1 MRRAWLTR
9 SLGGRDRGST
19 AGWHAPERVGAVAE
33 LTVFLV
39 VFGGCSGGFSAVY
52 ALAHAGWRQGAWV
65 RRVVALR
72 GQASASALLLALLL
86 SGCAVGPDYSRE
98 PAPVPTTYKELKGWK
113 LANPSDTADRGN
125 WWAPYKDSR
134 LDRLLRDVEIS
145 NQTVAAAAAAY
156 EQSRAIVREAQAA
169 LFPTATAGYSV
180 TRTRT
185 GALAGTT
192 GGSAVGSSLRT
203 RYTTQYSA
211 PIAGSW
217 DLDVWGKVRRSI
229 EADAS
234 AAQASA
240 ADLDNAKLSAQAQL
254 ATAYFNLLAADSL
267 RDLLH
272 RSAAQFRETYE
283 ITLNKYK
290 AGYGPSATTGTTS
303 ADVAL
308 AQSQVLAIEAQ
319 ELSVGVQRAQFE
331 HAIAVLI
338 GRPPA
343 ELTIGPR
350 LLGSRI
356 PNIPVAVPSALLERR
371 PDVAAAERT
380 MQQDNALIGVAEAAY
395 FPDVSLSAMVQ
406 FIGPIPLPFSA
417 ARSIQQIGASAAQT
431 LFNGGLTGAQVDAAR
446 ATYWQS
452 VANYRQSVLTAFQQV
467 EDELAAI
474 RIFTK
479 QLAIDQQAVKNAR
492 EAVRVFT
499 NQYRSGIV
507 DLTTVVTAETN
518 LLSQEETELAVR
530 QNLFLASVSLIKAL
544 GGGWDTT
551 LLPTQV
557 QLMKGFSLLPK
568 LESTPP
574 AIESAPTDTTLRNP
588 QNTPQE
594 TR

>member
-1 MRRAWLTR
+1 
-9 SLGGRDRGST
+9 LGIVPGP
-19 AGWHAPERVGAVAE
+19 AAV
-33 LTVFLV
+33 V
-39 VFGGCSGGFSAVY
+39 SGVYSDGFSAVY
-52 ALAHAGWRQGAWV
+52 ALAHAVWRQGGWV
-65 RRVVALR
+65 RRFVALR
-72 GQASASALLLALLL
+72 GQASTSALLLALLL
-86 SGCAVGPDYSRE
+86 PGCTVGPDYSRE
-98 PAPVPTTYKELKGWK
+98 PAPVPTTFKELKGWK
-113 LANPSDTADRGN
+113 LANPNDAADRGN
-125 WWAPYKDSR
+125 WWAPYRDSR
-134 LDRLLRDVEIS
+134 LDKLLREVEIS

-169 LFPTATAGYSV
+169 LFPGATGSYSV

-192 GGSAVGSSLRT
+192 GGSGVGFGLGT

-211 PIAGSW
+211 PINGSW
-217 DLDVWGKVRRSI
+217 DLDVWGKVRRTI

-234 AAQASA
+234 LAQASA

-308 AQSQVLAIEAQ
+308 AESQVLAIEAQ

-343 ELTIGPR
+343 ELTIGTR
-350 LLGSRI
+350 LLGSKI
-356 PNIPVAVPSALLERR
+356 PNIPVAVPAALLERR
-371 PDVAAAERT
+371 PDIAAAERT
-380 MQQDNALIGVAEAAY
+380 MQNNNALIGVAEAAY
-395 FPDVSLSAMVQ
+395 FPDVSLSAAVQ

-417 ARSIQQIGASAAQT
+417 ARSIQQIGASATQT
-431 LFNGGLTGAQVDAAR
+431 LFDGGLIGAQVDAAR
-446 ATYWQS
+446 AAYWET
-452 VANYRQSVLTAFQQV
+452 VANYRQTVLTAFQQV

-479 QLAIDQQAVKNAR
+479 QLAVEEQAVKNGR

-499 NQYRSGIV
+499 NQYRGGIV

-518 LLSQEETELAVR
+518 LLSVEEAALAVR
-530 QNLFLASVSLIKAL
+530 QNLFLASVTLIEAL

-557 QLMKGFSLLPK
+557 QLMKGFSLFPK

-574 AIESAPTDTTLRNP
+574 PVEAAPSDTTLRNP
-588 QNTPQE
+588 QSTPQV
-594 TR
+594 TQ

>member
-1 MRRAWLTR
+1 
-9 SLGGRDRGST
+9 
-19 AGWHAPERVGAVAE
+19 
-33 LTVFLV
+33 
-39 VFGGCSGGFSAVY
+39 
-52 ALAHAGWRQGAWV
+52 V
-65 RRVVALR
+65 RRVAALR
-72 GQASASALLLALLL
+72 RAVLLRAVFFKHGRAPALLLALLL
-86 SGCAVGPDYSRE
+86 PGCTVGPDYSRE

-113 LANPSDTADRGN
+113 LANPNDAADRGN
-125 WWAPYKDSR
+125 WWAPYRDSR
-134 LDRLLRDVEIS
+134 LDTLLREVEIS

-156 EQSRAIVREAQAA
+156 EQSRAIVREGQAA

-185 GALAGTT
+185 GPL
-192 GGSAVGSSLRT
+192 VGSGAQIGAGHAL
-203 RYTTQYSA
+203 YTTTYSA

-229 EADAS
+229 ESDAS

-240 ADLDNAKLSAQAQL
+240 ADLDNAKLAAQAQL
-254 ATAYFNLLAADSL
+254 AIAYFNLLAADSL
-267 RDLLH
+267 RELLH
-272 RSAAQFRETYE
+272 RTAAQFRETYQ
-283 ITLNKYK
+283 ITLNKFN

-343 ELTIGPR
+343 ELTVGPR
-350 LLGSRI
+350 LLSGRI
-356 PNIPVAVPSALLERR
+356 PKIPVALPSTLLERR
-371 PDVAAAERT
+371 PDIAAAERT

-395 FPDVSLSAMVQ
+395 YPDISLSGSIQ
-406 FIGPIPLPFSA
+406 FIGNIPLPFSA
-417 ARSIQQIGASAAQT
+417 ARSIGAIGASATQT

-446 ATYWQS
+446 AAYWES

-479 QLAIDQQAVKNAR
+479 QLTVEQQAVKNGR
-492 EAVRVFT
+492 EAVRVFR
-499 NQYRSGIV
+499 NQYRGGIV

-518 LLSQEETELAVR
+518 LLSVEEAELAVR
-530 QNLFLASVSLIKAL
+530 QNLFLASVSLIEAL

-557 QLMKGFSLLPK
+557 QLMKGFSLLPQF
-568 LESTPP
+568 ESTPP
-574 AIESAPTDTTLRNP
+574 AVEAAPSDTTLRNP
-588 QNTPQE
+588 QSTPQA
-594 TR
+594 TQ

>member
-1 MRRAWLTR
+1 MRR
-9 SLGGRDRGST
+9 
-19 AGWHAPERVGAVAE
+19 VA
-33 LTVFLV
+33 
-39 VFGGCSGGFSAVY
+39 
-52 ALAHAGWRQGAWV
+52 
-65 RRVVALR
+65 ALR
-72 GQASASALLLALLL
+72 GAVLLRTVLLRYGCAPALLLALVLP
-86 SGCAVGPDYSRE
+86 GCTVGPDYSRE

-113 LANPSDTADRGN
+113 RATPSDDLARGN
-125 WWAPYKDSR
+125 WWAPFRDPR
-134 LDRLLRDVEIS
+134 LDTLLREVEIS

-156 EQSRAIVREAQAA
+156 EQSRAIITQAQSA
-169 LFPTATAGYSV
+169 LFPTATASYGV

-192 GGSAVGSSLRT
+192 GGSLVGTGLGT
-203 RYTTQYSA
+203 RYTTQYTA
-211 PIAGSW
+211 PINGGW
-217 DLDVWGKVRRSI
+217 DLDVWGKVRRTI
-229 EADAS
+229 EADTS

-254 ATAYFNLLAADSL
+254 ATAYFNLLAANSL

-356 PNIPVAVPSALLERR
+356 PSIPVVVPSALLERR
-371 PDVAAAERT
+371 PDIAAAERT
-380 MQQDNALIGVAEAAY
+380 MQDNNAMIGVAEAAY
-395 FPDVSLSAMVQ
+395 FPDVSLSSMVQ
-406 FIGPIPLPFSA
+406 FIGPIPLPFTA

-446 ATYWQS
+446 AVYLQS
-452 VANYRQSVLTAFQQV
+452 VATYRQTVLTAFQQV

-474 RIFTK
+474 RIYTK
-479 QLAIDQQAVKNAR
+479 QLALDQQAVKNAR

-518 LLSQEETELAVR
+518 LLSQAETELAVR
-530 QNLFLASVSLIKAL
+530 QNLFLASVSLIEAV

-574 AIESAPTDTTLRNP
+574 ALEAAPSDTTLRNP
-588 QNTPQE
+588 QSAPQV
-594 TR
+594 TQ

>member
-1 MRRAWLTR
+1 L
-9 SLGGRDRGST
+9 L
-19 AGWHAPERVGAVAE
+19 
-33 LTVFLV
+33 F
-39 VFGGCSGGFSAVY
+39 
-52 ALAHAGWRQGAWV
+52 
-65 RRVVALR
+65 
-72 GQASASALLLALLL
+72 ALLLP
-86 SGCAVGPDYSRE
+86 GCTVGPDYSRE
-98 PAPVPTTYKELKGWK
+98 PAPVPTTFKELKGWK
-113 LANPSDTADRGN
+113 RANPTDDADRGN
-125 WWAPYKDSR
+125 WWAPYRDSR
-134 LDRLLRDVEIS
+134 LDKLLGEVEIS

-169 LFPTATAGYSV
+169 LFPGATAGYSV

-192 GGSAVGSSLRT
+192 GGSAVGFGLRT

-211 PIAGSW
+211 PISGSW
-217 DLDVWGKVRRSI
+217 DLDVWGKVRRTI
-229 EADAS
+229 EANAS
-234 AAQASA
+234 LAQASA

-350 LLGSRI
+350 LLGSKI

-371 PDVAAAERT
+371 PDIAAAERT
-380 MQQDNALIGVAEAAY
+380 MQNNNALIGVAEAAY
-395 FPDVSLSAMVQ
+395 FPDVSLSALVQ
-406 FIGPIPLPFSA
+406 FVGPIPLPFSA
-417 ARSIQQIGASAAQT
+417 ARSIQQIGASATQT
-431 LFNGGLTGAQVDAAR
+431 LFDGGLTGAQVDAAR
-446 ATYWQS
+446 AAYWET
-452 VANYRQSVLTAFQQV
+452 VANYRQTVLTAFQQV

-479 QLAIDQQAVKNAR
+479 QLAVELQAVKNAR

-499 NQYRSGIV
+499 NQYRAGIV

-518 LLSQEETELAVR
+518 LLSQEETALAVR
-530 QNLFLASVSLIKAL
+530 QNLFLASVTLIEAL

-551 LLPTQV
+551 LMPTQV

-574 AIESAPTDTTLRNP
+574 ALEAAPADTTSRNP
-588 QNTPQE
+588 QSTPQV
-594 TR
+594 TQ

>member
-1 MRRAWLTR
+1 ML
-9 SLGGRDRGST
+9 
-19 AGWHAPERVGAVAE
+19 
-33 LTVFLV
+33 F
-39 VFGGCSGGFSAVY
+39 
-52 ALAHAGWRQGAWV
+52 
-65 RRVVALR
+65 
-72 GQASASALLLALLL
+72 ALLLP
-86 SGCAVGPDYSRE
+86 GCTVGPDYSRE

-113 LANPSDTADRGN
+113 LANPNDAADRGN
-125 WWAPYKDSR
+125 WWAPYRDSR
-134 LDRLLRDVEIS
+134 LDTLLRQVEIS

-156 EQSRAIVREAQAA
+156 EQSRAILREAQAA
-169 LFPTATAGYSV
+169 LFPSATAGYSV

-192 GGSAVGSSLRT
+192 GGSAVGASLRT
-203 RYTTQYSA
+203 RYTTQYTA

-229 EADAS
+229 ESDAS

-240 ADLDNAKLSAQAQL
+240 ADLDNAKLAAQSQL
-254 ATAYFNLLAADSL
+254 AIAYFNLLAADSL

-272 RSAAQFRETYE
+272 RTAAQFRETYQ
-283 ITLNKYK
+283 ITLNKFN
-290 AGYGPSATTGTTS
+290 AGYGPTATSGTTS

-350 LLGSRI
+350 LLSGRI
-356 PNIPVAVPSALLERR
+356 PKIPVTLPSTLLERR
-371 PDVAAAERT
+371 PDIAAAERT

-395 FPDVSLSAMVQ
+395 YPDVSLSASLQ

-417 ARSIQQIGASAAQT
+417 ARSIGAIGASATQT

-446 ATYWQS
+446 AAYMQS
-452 VANYRQSVLTAFQQV
+452 VATYRQRVLTAFQQV

-474 RIFTK
+474 RIYTR
-479 QLAIDQQAVKNAR
+479 QLAVEEQAVKNGR

-499 NQYRSGIV
+499 NQYRAGIV

-518 LLSQEETELAVR
+518 LLSVEEAALAVR
-530 QNLFLASVSLIKAL
+530 QNLFLASVNLIVAL

-574 AIESAPTDTTLRNP
+574 ALEAAPSDTTLRNP
-588 QNTPQE
+588 QSAPQV
-594 TR
+594 TQ

>member
-1 MRRAWLTR
+1 
-9 SLGGRDRGST
+9 
-19 AGWHAPERVGAVAE
+19 
-33 LTVFLV
+33 
-39 VFGGCSGGFSAVY
+39 VY
-52 ALAHAGWRQGAWV
+52 ALAHAGLRQDGWV
-65 RRVVALR
+65 RRVAELR
-72 GQASASALLLALLL
+72 GRTCAPAFLLAFLLT
-86 SGCAVGPDYSRE
+86 GCAVGPDYSRE

-113 LANPSDTADRGN
+113 RATPSDDLARGN
-125 WWAPYKDSR
+125 WWAPYRDSR
-134 LDRLLRDVEIS
+134 LDALLREVEIS

-156 EQSRAIVREAQAA
+156 EQSRAIITEAQSA
-169 LFPTATAGYSV
+169 LFPTATASYGV

-192 GGSAVGSSLRT
+192 GGSAVGFGLGT

-211 PIAGSW
+211 PINGGW
-217 DLDVWGKVRRSI
+217 DLDVWGKVRRTI

-234 AAQASA
+234 LAQASA

-343 ELTIGPR
+343 ELRIGPR
-350 LLGSRI
+350 LLGGRI
-356 PNIPVAVPSALLERR
+356 PGIPVAVPSALLERR
-371 PDVAAAERT
+371 PDIAAAERT
-380 MQQDNALIGVAEAAY
+380 MQDNNAMIGVAEAAY
-395 FPDVSLSAMVQ
+395 FPDVSLSSMVQ
-406 FIGPIPLPFSA
+406 FIGPIPLPFTA
-417 ARSIQQIGASAAQT
+417 ARSIQQIGAAATQT

-446 ATYWQS
+446 AAYLQS
-452 VANYRQSVLTAFQQV
+452 VATYRQTVLTAFQQV
-467 EDELAAI
+467 EDGLAAI
-474 RIFTK
+474 RIYTK
-479 QLAIDQQAVKNAR
+479 QLAVEQQAVKNAR

-499 NQYRSGIV
+499 NQYRAGIV

-518 LLSQEETELAVR
+518 LLSQEETELTVR
-530 QNLFLASVSLIKAL
+530 QNLFLASVSLIEAL

-568 LESTPP
+568 LESMPP
-574 AIESAPTDTTLRNP
+574 AVEAVPSDTTSRNP
-588 QNTPQE
+588 QSAPQV
-594 TR
+594 TQ